1 MRIKDNQNQNPSEV
15 AKALRQHMAETSISQ
30 VRVAKAIGMSN
41 SIVSQYLSGTYAGD
55 IDAVENKVKQWLDLE
70 IQRSER
76 PFLASTEVIPTHAVT
91 EITQALRIAARDRDM
106 VVITGPAGAG
116 KTTTLQAY
124 ARQNSSSILIEADH
138 GYTAMALFAELC
150 DCLSLPTKG
159 TLHELLRRVVEKL
172 RDSDRLIIVDE
183 AEHLP
188 YRALELLRRV
198 HDKSR
203 VPLALVG
210 MPRLRKNL
218 QGDHNHYAQLW
229 SRVGF
234 VRSVDLL
241 SPKDEAMFVEARIGK
256 VTDDVLDAIRKGCR
270 HNARVLVKLLRWCAE
285 LCRLNESELSLEIV
299 AKASELVT
307 VA

>member
-1 MRIKDNQNQNPSEV
+1 MRIKENQNPSEIAKALREHMAEKSISQGRV
-15 AKALRQHMAETSISQ
+15 AKALGLSTSVI
-30 VRVAKAIGMSN
+30 
-41 SIVSQYLSGTYAGD
+41 SQYLSGNYGGD
-55 IDAVENKVKQWLDLE
+55 LAATEAKISQWLE
-70 IQRSER
+70 MESQRADR
-76 PFLASTEVIPTHAVT
+76 PFLESTGIIQTRAMT
-91 EITQALRIAARDRDM
+91 LITQALFVAARDRDM

-124 ARQNSSSILIEADH
+124 AKANSSSILVEADH
-138 GYTAMALFAELC
+138 GYTAMALFVELC
-150 DCLSLPTKG
+150 DHLSLPTKG
-159 TLHELLRRVVEKL
+159 TLHELLQRVVEKL
-172 RDSDRLIIVDE
+172 KDSGRLIIVDE

-198 HDKSR
+198 HDKSH

-234 VRSVDLL
+234 VKSVDLL
-241 SPKDEAMFVEARIGK
+241 SKQDEDAFVGSRIGS
-256 VTDDVLDAIRKGCR
+256 VPEDVMEAIRKGCR
-270 HNARVLVKLLRWCAE
+270 HNARVLVKLLRWCSE
-285 LCRLNESELSLEIV
+285 LCRLNDSPLTHDIV
-299 AKASELVT
+299 VKATELVT